1 MKNNFAKAINQDH
14 NIYMEVCTLIKQIKY
29 LTLFSTLTLS
39 IVAVSIHE
47 ASAQY
52 YEYSGEPENYKGN
65 NRYSLDRSLRT
76 KSNTGWKV
84 DKSVR
89 QKKKTSQKRWSI
101 DESVRR
107 NDTNSGFNYNPTDVS
122 RD

>member
-1 MKNNFAKAINQDH
+1 
-14 NIYMEVCTLIKQIKY
+14 MEVCTLIKKIKY
-29 LTLFSTLTLS
+29 LTLFSILTLG
-39 IVAVSIHE
+39 IVAVATHE

-52 YEYSGEPENYKGN
+52 YDDDGEPEYYRGN
-65 NRYSLDRSLRT
+65 NRYGIDRSVRT

-89 QKKKTSQKRWSI
+89 QKKKTSQKKWSV